1 MSKLLHGI
9 PIHGS
14 VSVDIDGIGGIN
26 ELVGGITLTALEDV
40 PKAGIVK
47 GEEVTLNDEQ
57 AMYYVTERDSA
68 STDIG
73 TNENR
78 MSRQKQYIS
87 AWCDAVQQQ
96 IKKNPFK
103 MFKMYDSVQGYVDT
117 DISRNSMLYFAKVLK
132 RVQFGEG
139 DIYMVSGDYERENYY
154 DKYLIDEDKLT
165 EMMIE
170 TFYRKT
176 E

>member
-1 MSKLLHGI
+1 MNLSG
-9 PIHGS
+9 
-14 VSVDIDGIGGIN
+14 
-26 ELVGGITLTALEDV
+26 EL
-40 PKAGIVK
+40 P
-47 GEEVTLNDEQ
+47 
-57 AMYYVTERDSA
+57 

-103 MFKMYDSVQGYVDT
+103 IFKMYDSVQGYVDT
-117 DISRNSMLYFAKVLK
+117 DISRNSMLYLAKVLK